1 MSKGERFISY
11 VIVAIIFLFL
21 GTFWRMSQETEIKLE
36 SYHAGK
42 VAMIEAIRNKIP
54 KGYVFYIEGIKF
66 IPRKDGAVNVP
77 YRVRSFQVA
86 GACDQHIEGRRQ

>member
-1 MSKGERFISY
+1 MSKAERFISY

-42 VAMIEAIRNKIP
+42 VAMIEAIRNEIP

-66 IPRKDGAVNVP
+66 IPRKDGAVNAP
-77 YRVRSFQVA
+77 YRVRSFQIA
-86 GACDQHIEGRRQ
+86 GAGDQHEEHR